1 MTTAILSGVSLQGV
15 ATCVPD
21 KVFDNIK
28 DSDNF
33 DPQEVK
39 KVVTIAGIKQRR
51 IVDDNTCSSDLC
63 LKAGKQLLERLDW
76 SPDSIDTLIFVTQT
90 PDYFL
95 PGTASLLHR
104 DLGLPMSCAAFD
116 VGLGC
121 SGYPYALWLASM
133 MIQTGASRRVLVMHG
148 ETASLITYPRDRA
161 TALLFGDAGSATAL
175 EREGDDSWGFCLHSD
190 GQGYQDLMIPGRG
203 FRNPRPEN
211 ERDNYLYMNGANLF
225 NFTIQKVPLLIQ
237 DTLTLMDKNI
247 EDIDAFI
254 FHQSNQ
260 FMMLHIARKTG
271 LPAEKTPIILG
282 KYGNAGGPS
291 VPLTMTQHYTGKK
304 LEFEQTAMLLGYGVG
319 LSWGSALLKVK
330 PETVFLHCEY
340 PTQPIG

>member
-1 MTTAILSGVSLQGV
+1 MTTVILRGTSLKGV

-21 KVFDNIK
+21 KVFDNVK

-51 IVDDNTCSSDLC
+51 VVGENTCSSDLC
-63 LKAGKQLLERLDW
+63 LQAGQQLLERLQW
-76 SPDSIDTLIFVTQT
+76 SADSIDALIFVTQT

-95 PGTASLLHR
+95 PSTSSLLHR

-133 MIQTGASRRVLVMHG
+133 MIQTGATKRVLVMHG

-175 EREGDDSWGFCLHSD
+175 EREGDDQWGFSLHSD
-190 GQGYQDLMIPGRG
+190 GKGYRDLIIPGRG
-203 FRNPRPEN
+203 FREPRPTED
-211 ERDNYLYMNGANLF
+211 RDNYLHMNGANLF

-237 DTLTLMDKNI
+237 DTLELMGKEID
-247 EDIDAFI
+247 DVDAFI

-260 FMMLHIARKTG
+260 FMMLHIARKCG
-271 LPAEKTPIILG
+271 LPAAKTPFILG

-291 VPLTMTQHYTGKK
+291 VPLAMTLHYLDKK
-304 LEFEQTAMLLGYGVG
+304 LASAESAMLLGYGVG
-319 LSWGSALLKVK
+319 LSWGSTLLQVK
-330 PETVFLHCEY
+330 PETVFLHSEFA
-340 PTQPIG
+340 TS

>member
-51 IVDDNTCSSDLC
+51 VVDDNTCSSDLC
-63 LKAGKQLLERLDW
+63 LKAGKQLLERLEW

-133 MIQTGASRRVLVMHG
+133 MIQTGAARRVLVMHG
-148 ETASLITYPRDRA
+148 ETASLFTYPGDRA

-175 EREGDDSWGFCLHSD
+175 EREGDDSWGFSLHSD
-190 GQGYQDLMIPGRG
+190 GQGYRDLMIPGRG
-203 FRNPRPEN
+203 FRDPRPEDD
-211 ERDNYLYMNGANLF
+211 RDNYLHMNGANLF

-247 EDIDAFI
+247 DDIDAFI

-260 FMMLHIARKTG
+260 FMMLHIARKVG

-282 KYGNAGGPS
+282 KYGNSGGPS
-291 VPLTMTQHYTGKK
+291 VPLTMTQHYADKK
-304 LEFEQTAMLLGYGVG
+304 LEFDETAMLLGYGVG

-340 PTQPIG
+340 PTQSTG

>member
-21 KVFDNIK
+21 RVFDNIA

-51 IVDDNTCSSDLC
+51 VVDDNTCSSDLC
-63 LKAGKQLLERLDW
+63 LQAGKQLLERLQW

-95 PGTASLLHR
+95 PSTASLLHR
-104 DLGLPMSCAAFD
+104 DLGLPVSCAAFD

-133 MIQTGASRRVLVMHG
+133 MIQTGGATRVLVMHG
-148 ETASLITYPRDRA
+148 ETPSLITYPMDRA

-175 EREGDDSWGFCLHSD
+175 EREGDDQWGFSLHSD
-190 GQGYQDLMIPGRG
+190 GQGYQDLIIPGRG
-203 FRNPRPEN
+203 FREPRPEN
-211 ERDNYLYMNGANLF
+211 DRDNYLHMNGTNLF

-237 DTLTLMDKNI
+237 DTLTLMGKEID
-247 EDIDAFI
+247 DIDAFI

-260 FMMLHIARKTG
+260 FMMRHIAKKSA

-282 KYGNAGGPS
+282 TYGNAGGPS
-291 VPLTMTQHYTGKK
+291 VPLTMTLHYLDKE
-304 LEFEQTAMLLGYGVG
+304 LASAETAMLLGYGVG
-319 LSWGSALLKVK
+319 LSWGSALLSVK
-330 PETVFLHCEY
+330 PETVFLHSEY
-340 PTQPIG
+340 ATQ